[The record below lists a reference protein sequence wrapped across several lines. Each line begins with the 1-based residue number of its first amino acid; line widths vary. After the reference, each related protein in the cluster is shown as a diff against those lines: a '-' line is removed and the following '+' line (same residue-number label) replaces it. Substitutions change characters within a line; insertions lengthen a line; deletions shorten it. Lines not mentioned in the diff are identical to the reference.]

1 MKINDNKS
9 NFLYTVLNMEDFSEM
24 INTEW
29 VIEWVKVNNC
39 KDIDFKLQLI

>member
-9 NFLYTVLNMEDFSEM
+9 NFLFTVLNMEDFSEM
-24 INTEW
+24 MNTEW
-29 VIEWVKVNNC
+29 AIEWVKVNNC